1 GRGSGYWQDH
11 QSAAAP
17 ARPRGSS
24 HALPQ
29 LVRTRRLPGFPAEE
43 PRAMCGPPLRRSLE
57 GETSGRNSIAAACG
71 NPRQQGGQ
79 TGAVGTA
86 GPPQSLVSTLEFPAR
101 GWRLVPEGRRSDRV
115 ARDIVGR
122 RPAGGRTKVLSLVVE
137 RAAAPC
143 RSAFLWLGRNTGGR
157 FAPTPLQLGD
167 PEIERA
173 EDHQADR
180 SEPDDFRQ
188 RIFWKLGR
196 LVADQLRHL
205 Q

>member
-1 GRGSGYWQDH
+1 M
-11 QSAAAP
+11 
-17 ARPRGSS
+17 
-24 HALPQ
+24 
-29 LVRTRRLPGFPAEE
+29 F
-43 PRAMCGPPLRRSLE
+43 GPPLRRSME
-57 GETSGRNSIAAACG
+57 GEKSGRDSIAAARG

-86 GPPQSLVSTLEFPAR
+86 GAAQSLVSTLEFPAG

-137 RAAAPC
+137 TAAAPC
-143 RSAFLWLGRNTGGR
+143 RSASLWLRRNTGGL
-157 FAPTPLQLGD
+157 FAPLPLKVGD

-173 EDHQADR
+173 EDRQADR

-188 RIFWKLGR
+188 RIFWKLCR
-196 LVADQLRHL
+196 QVVDELRHFHRQVFACREIFQL
-205 Q
+205 IKQRRAEGQRADEQRLRQR